1 MGKGLTYAQKLA
13 IARQTELTIGVDIG
27 FQKAADFFAIALYEE
42 GFGPQRQ
49 EKIVCRVMELDS
61 EYGDAWTDGNEADYK
76 QEQIDRILKKAFGE
90 KFESF
95 FERNPYIKKANYAGK
110 GKC

>member
-49 EKIVCRVMELDS
+49 EKNCM
-61 EYGDAWTDGNEADYK
+61 
-76 QEQIDRILKKAFGE
+76 
-90 KFESF
+90 
-95 FERNPYIKKANYAGK
+95 
-110 GKC
+110 